1 MEVIVSL
8 LYSKQI
14 ERKKKKGILLFL
26 LPRKMLDF
34 IGVSLSLNNGFNHR
48 NIFKTIVCYQIFM
61 ESNNVSTQDSNR

>member
-14 ERKKKKGILLFL
+14 ERKKKKKKGILLFL

-34 IGVSLSLNNGFNHR
+34 IGDQKINFELTG
-48 NIFKTIVCYQIFM
+48 IVIV
-61 ESNNVSTQDSNR
+61 E

>member
-14 ERKKKKGILLFL
+14 ERKKKEGILLFL

-34 IGVSLSLNNGFNHR
+34 IDQKINFELTG
-48 NIFKTIVCYQIFM
+48 IVIV
-61 ESNNVSTQDSNR
+61 E

>member
-14 ERKKKKGILLFL
+14 ERKKKEGILLFL

-34 IGVSLSLNNGFNHR
+34 IGDQKINFELTG
-48 NIFKTIVCYQIFM
+48 IVIV
-61 ESNNVSTQDSNR
+61 E

>member
-14 ERKKKKGILLFL
+14 ERKKKKEKGILLFL

-34 IGVSLSLNNGFNHR
+34 IGDQKINFELTG
-48 NIFKTIVCYQIFM
+48 IVIV
-61 ESNNVSTQDSNR
+61 E

>member
-34 IGVSLSLNNGFNHR
+34 IGDQKINFELTG
-48 NIFKTIVCYQIFM
+48 IVIV
-61 ESNNVSTQDSNR
+61 E